1 MARAPR
7 RDFRARY
14 GPWAVVAGAS
24 QGLGEAYAEQV
35 AALGLNVVL
44 IARRE
49 ELLRALAERLAAA
62 HGVET
67 RVLVLDLAREGATAV
82 VEAEVADLDVGLLIY
97 NAALSVIGPFL
108 DRPLEAHL
116 GELAVNTRTP
126 MALAYR
132 LGRRM
137 RSRGHGG
144 IILMSSL
151 ASAQGSPLTANYAAT
166 KAYNMVLAEG
176 LWDELRRQG
185 VDVLACVAGATS
197 TPNYTASAPRSGTA
211 GSATLTPQAVAAE
224 ALAALGRQP
233 SVIPGRANRLSAL
246 VMRRLLP
253 RRTAVAIMGRVLRGM
268 YGDGSGDGR

>member
-49 ELLRALAERLAAA
+49 ELLRALAERLGAK
-62 HGVET
+62 HGIEA
-67 RVLVLDLAREGATAV
+67 RVLALDLAREDASAV
-82 VEAEVADLDVGLLIY
+82 VEAETAALDVGLLIY

-108 DRPLEAHL
+108 ERPLEAHL
-116 GELAVNTRTP
+116 GELAVNTRAP
-126 MALAYR
+126 MALAYL
-132 LGRRM
+132 LGQRM
-137 RSRGHGG
+137 RSRERGHGG

-151 ASAQGSPLTANYAAT
+151 ASAQGSALTANYAAT
-166 KAYNMVLAEG
+166 KAYNLVLAEG
-176 LWDELRRQG
+176 LWEELRRQG
-185 VDVLACVAGATS
+185 LDVLACVAGATS
-197 TPNYTASAPRSGTA
+197 TPNYTASAPRGSGV

-224 ALAALGRQP
+224 TLAALGRQP
-233 SVIPGRANRLSAL
+233 SIIPGRANRASTF

-253 RRTAVAIMGRVLRGM
+253 RRTAVAMMGRVLRGM
-268 YGDGSGDGR
+268 YGEAE

>member
-7 RDFRARY
+7 RDFRVRY

-24 QGLGEAYAEQV
+24 QGLGEAYAERV
-35 AALGLNVVL
+35 AALGLNVML

-49 ELLRALAERLAAA
+49 ERLRALADRLTAA
-62 HGVET
+62 HGGEA
-67 RVLVLDLAREGATAV
+67 RVLALDLAREDAAAV
-82 VEAEVADLDVGLLIY
+82 VEREIAALDVGLLIY

-126 MALAYR
+126 MALAHL

-137 RSRGHGG
+137 RSRGRGG
-144 IILMSSL
+144 MIFMSSL
-151 ASAQGSPLTANYAAT
+151 ASAQGSALTANYAAT
-166 KAYNMVLAEG
+166 KAYNLVLAEG
-176 LWDELRRQG
+176 LWEELRRQG
-185 VDVLACVAGATS
+185 LDVLACVAGATS
-197 TPNYTASAPRSGTA
+197 TPSYAASAPRKGGV

-233 SVIPGRANRLSAL
+233 SVIPGRAYRLSAF

-268 YGDGSGDGR
+268 YGERE